1 MNKLDGFIKRDNEGN
16 IIIKLNKVCDSGK
29 IYYMNKIDENYKFL
43 MDFNKT
49 DEIKFKDP
57 EPKNR
62 TFYKILVEN
71 GELILAERI
80 VPLKGFSNFRDLG
93 GYTTKDNRKVKWGLF
108 YRSEDLSDLKNEDLG
123 YFKTLG
129 IKYVLDYRSKE
140 EKKQNPDVQVPLV
153 KNLNISALSSLDN
166 ENFDMVSY
174 IEEIIKGNKMTITPD
189 KLLLEGYKSMPIN
202 NPAYKELFKL
212 FKNPNNTA
220 ILQHC
225 TAGKDRTGV
234 GSALILLALN
244 VPEETVI
251 KDYLKS
257 NESRAE
263 SNKKI
268 MEVYG
273 EYIKDDK
280 TENLI
285 KGILGVNKNFIE
297 ESLNTIKN
305 NYSSYDEYFE
315 KEYNLDKDT
324 LENLRNIYLYEF

>member
-1 MNKLDGFIKRDNEGN
+1 
-16 IIIKLNKVCDSGK
+16 
-29 IYYMNKIDENYKFL
+29 
-43 MDFNKT
+43 
-49 DEIKFKDP
+49 
-57 EPKNR
+57 
-62 TFYKILVEN
+62 
-71 GELILAERI
+71 
-80 VPLKGFSNFRDLG
+80 
-93 GYTTKDNRKVKWGLF
+93 
-108 YRSEDLSDLKNEDLG
+108 
-123 YFKTLG
+123 
-129 IKYVLDYRSKE
+129 
-140 EKKQNPDVQVPLV
+140 
-153 KNLNISALSSLDN
+153 
-166 ENFDMVSY
+166 MVSY
-174 IEEIIKGNKMTITPD
+174 VEGIIKGNKMTITPD

-268 MEVYG
+268 MGIYG

-280 TENLI
+280 TKDLI
-285 KGILGVNKNFIE
+285 KGILGVNRNLIE

-305 NYSSYDEYFE
+305 NYNSYDEYFE
-315 KEYNLDKDT
+315 KEYGLDKDT